1 MSILECI
8 GALLFVGMAFIIGGF
23 FVMLIVEESVNIT
36 ALKVSAITALII
48 TVLVSVVYFRVY

>member
-23 FVMLIVEESVNIT
+23 FVILIVNESVNIMP
-36 ALKVSAITALII
+36 LKVSAIAAILI
-48 TVLVSVVYFRVY
+48 TVLVSVVYFKV